1 MKRVYIDA
9 SVCNVLLF
17 GEEKEAERFSHVVQL
32 FEVINRGGV
41 EAVVSLYTLQELC
54 TYCQRNFAQETA
66 AEVSRLAVRDL
77 LNNEVELVPLLTRME
92 RLVHGRRFNI
102 RDSTDESHVITAHLR
117 NCKAI
122 IAYDEHFRD
131 TSHIIPYLHP
141 EELLDQW
148 RQDAEACI

>member
-17 GEEKEAERFSHVVQL
+17 GEEKEAERFSHVVRL
-32 FEVINRGGV
+32 FDVINSG
-41 EAVVSLYTLQELC
+41 EIKAVVSLYTLQEIYM
-54 TYCQRNFAQETA
+54 YCQRNFPQEIA

-117 NCKAI
+117 NCEAI

-141 EELLDQW
+141 DELLDQW
-148 RQDAEACI
+148 RQGARARL